1 MMKINELVKTGERE
15 ETYKITIPAY
25 FDATKKEMVAARTV
39 TKTKIVP
46 VMEVVEREMTAA
58 EIAALVPTENV
69 PPTTEERLAALEA
82 AVLSM
87 VLGGAANG

>member
-15 ETYKITIPAY
+15 ETYEITIPAY

-46 VMEVVEREMTAA
+46 VMEVVEREMTEA
-58 EIAALVPTENV
+58 EIAALVPTESA
-69 PPTTEERLAALEA
+69 PPTAEERLAALEA

-87 VLGGAANG
+87 LLGGAVNG